1 MTEVSRYGE
10 DALFTVFTP
19 TYNRAHTLD
28 RVYRSLANQTY
39 KNFEWLI
46 VDDGSTDDTRSLVQ
60 QWAKEA
66 KFTLRYHWQKNSG
79 KHVAFN
85 RAVGLAHG
93 TLFLPADSDDD
104 FSPNALERFASHW
117 RSIPDSKR
125 HLFTGVTARCADE
138 AGALIGNDLPTNPL
152 DSDSLEMRYVH
163 KFSGEMWGFHRRDV
177 LVQFPFPESHGYKY
191 VPEGIVWG
199 RIARSYKTRY
209 VNEALR
215 IYRQDAG
222 NQLGKQYK
230 SAREY
235 VFARIFYLESLNSEF
250 DYFWYAAP
258 GFFKMAIEY
267 ARLSMLAG
275 DSLLRQYRQLNGATQ
290 KLIWLVVLPVASIL
304 ALRSLLKEYILQ

>member
-1 MTEVSRYGE
+1 MTEAFRLGE
-10 DALFTVFTP
+10 DILFTVFTP
-19 TYNRAHTLD
+19 TYNRAHTLN

-39 KNFEWLI
+39 KNLEWLI

-60 QWAKEA
+60 RWIKEA
-66 KFTLRYHWQKNSG
+66 KFSIRYHWQENGG

-104 FSPNALERFASHW
+104 FFPNALERFAYHW
-117 RSIPDSKR
+117 RSIPDNKR
-125 HLFTGVTARCADE
+125 HLFTGVTVRCADE
-138 AGALIGNDLPTNPL
+138 TGALIGNDFPTSPL
-152 DSDSLEMRYVH
+152 DSNSLEARYVY
-163 KFSGEMWGFHRRDV
+163 KMRSELWGFHRRDV
-177 LVQFPFPESHGYKY
+177 LAQFPFPEPPGHKY
-191 VPEGIVWG
+191 VPEGVVWG

-215 IYRQDAG
+215 TYRQDAG

-230 SAREY
+230 TAREY
-235 VFARIFYLESLNSEF
+235 AFVRIFYLESLNSEL
-250 DYFWYAAP
+250 YFFRYAAP

-267 ARLSMLAG
+267 ARLSILAG
-275 DSLLRQYRQLNGATQ
+275 DSLLQQYRQLSGASQ